1 MTAVNGKMWAG
12 LVIHALI
19 LWSAAVGDYPDGFAA
34 FIGVFLA
41 MNVVGLLLIAADC
54 IRAGCIMFI
63 IGCVGFVPIG
73 IIGLI
78 GARNVM
84 DELKRQEFAAQSQ

>member
-1 MTAVNGKMWAG
+1 MKAVNGKMWAG

-19 LWSAAVGDYPDGFAA
+19 VWSIGLGDYPDGFVAV
-34 FIGVFLA
+34 IGVFLA
-41 MNVVGLLLIAADC
+41 MNVVGLLLIAADS
-54 IRAGCIMFI
+54 IRAGCIIFI

-73 IIGLI
+73 VIGLI